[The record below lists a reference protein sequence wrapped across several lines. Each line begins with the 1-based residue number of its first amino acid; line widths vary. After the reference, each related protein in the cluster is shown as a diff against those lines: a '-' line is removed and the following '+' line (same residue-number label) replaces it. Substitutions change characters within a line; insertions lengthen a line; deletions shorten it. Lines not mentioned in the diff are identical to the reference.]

1 LSSRLGFIFP
11 GELDDSVSVATP
23 DAARFVAHGQTV
35 AQFEAGDI
43 NGDGLLDYLLVV
55 EEADARTLLLLVR
68 QADGSVRL
76 AGLNRRI
83 IQCHLCEG
91 EGGSF
96 DVTPTGSGFEV
107 SNTTGAGLVNAGEE
121 FTFEY
126 RSKEKTWVLI
136 EQRSWNNDLTEDPPN
151 HEELSF
157 KPYEHGQ
164 VLRFGGVSGR

>member
-1 LSSRLGFIFP
+1 M
-11 GELDDSVSVATP
+11 
-23 DAARFVAHGQTV
+23 
-35 AQFEAGDI
+35 
-43 NGDGLLDYLLVV
+43 

-107 SNTTGAGLVNAGEE
+107 SNTTGAGLVNAGVGFRPSSEVQKFANGRRPAKSGLSARE
-121 FTFEY
+121 CSFL
-126 RSKEKTWVLI
+126 RSCRSFVSAGLSSTAM
-136 EQRSWNNDLTEDPPN
+136 QRDRLHRAATLGGIGLNTREDAAC
-151 HEELSF
+151 
-157 KPYEHGQ
+157 
-164 VLRFGGVSGR
+164 